1 MLQLKDKVPTVENT
15 VLQYWVKLTGI
26 FENQSLFI
34 QQKNGRKQLY
44 RLKNG
49 VNKRQSEVKTKNLPK
64 LLPARLAQARVL
76 KQFNVENT
84 NLTIYIKN
92 VNARCKTGNNKSI
105 LLTEMIIL
113 KIARKCPSVETPII
127 EKPVNR

>member
-64 LLPARLAQARVL
+64 LLPTRLAQARVL

-84 NLTIYIKN
+84 NLTIHIKMSMLD
-92 VNARCKTGNNKSI
+92 VKRV
-105 LLTEMIIL
+105 II
-113 KIARKCPSVETPII
+113 KVSY
-127 EKPVNR
+127 